1 MEKKEIREK
10 VLKILEEN
18 GVFCESDDDKLEGID
33 SLTLMSVLVDFENS
47 FDMLIP
53 EDKLIE
59 RFENVGAFV
68 KLVCDNIGN
77 AEKLTSDEG
86 GDMSEKT

>member
-1 MEKKEIREK
+1 
-10 VLKILEEN
+10 
-18 GVFCESDDDKLEGID
+18 
-33 SLTLMSVLVDFENS
+33 MSVLVDFENS